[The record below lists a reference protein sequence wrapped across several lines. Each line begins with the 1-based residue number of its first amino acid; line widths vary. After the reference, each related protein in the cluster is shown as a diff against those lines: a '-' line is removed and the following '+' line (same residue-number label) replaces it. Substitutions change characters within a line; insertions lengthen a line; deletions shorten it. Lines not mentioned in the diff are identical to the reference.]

1 MRLTKEEGKC
11 YFHLVAHLDFF
22 LSYKNDEPESLCSCE
37 TDKGGRQIILYYFH
51 LVAQLD
57 FFLSNNNGVTRTLA
71 HDSGYYCTLRVKKL
85 GKIPRGL
92 RPLGIFPRFF
102 TLRVQ

>member
-1 MRLTKEEGKC
+1 MGTWISCLQFGNLPADLATTNTPSAVAKFSIAT
-11 YFHLVAHLDFF
+11 YQVITLSFSLLVPNPLLDFW
-22 LSYKNDEPESLCSCE
+22 LSRNNDV
-37 TDKGGRQIILYYFH
+37 KW
-51 LVAQLD
+51 
-57 FFLSNNNGVTRTLA
+57 TLA